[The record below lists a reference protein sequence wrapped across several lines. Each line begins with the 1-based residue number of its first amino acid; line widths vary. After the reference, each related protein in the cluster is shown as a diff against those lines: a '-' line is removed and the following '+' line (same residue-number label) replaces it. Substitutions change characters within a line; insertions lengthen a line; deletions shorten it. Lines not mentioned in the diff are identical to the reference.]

1 MRLINYS
8 NFYRD
13 FKNEGPEAAAKRS
26 QKLGFDGVEFL
37 DLAPLRD
44 ISPLKK
50 TSAKEL
56 KKILDAHG
64 QSVACF
70 SVAVNLL
77 DPLADGYIDTLWRQI
92 EFAAE
97 LGSRKFHHTIGLS
110 WDRAAALSTPYQKA
124 LDIAFPRAK
133 KIAERCASYGITCL
147 YEPQG
152 YYFNGVDGLGAF
164 YAKMKQ
170 EVPNIGVCGDVGNC
184 LFAETPATAIYDAFS
199 NDIRHVHIKDYLV
212 FDTQQKT
219 PTEWISRGGK
229 YLYDCPVGE
238 GVTDF
243 SYCFQKLKAVGY
255 DGDVAFEFDGDDAE
269 IRRVMAFVGE
279 LWKEVSV

>member
-1 MRLINYS
+1 MRFINYS
-8 NFYRD
+8 DFYRD
-13 FKNEGPEAAAKRS
+13 VKNSGLESAAKRS
-26 QKLGFDGVEFL
+26 QLLGFGGVEFL
-37 DLAPLRD
+37 DMAPLHD
-44 ISPLKK
+44 NSPLNKS
-50 TSAKEL
+50 SAKET
-56 KKILDAHG
+56 KKILDAYG

-77 DPLADGYIDTLWRQI
+77 DPTADAYIDTLWRQI

-97 LGSRKFHHTIGLS
+97 LGSKKFHHTIGLT
-110 WDRAAALSTPYQKA
+110 WDRAKALSTPYQTA

-133 KIAERCASYGITCL
+133 QVAERCASYGITCL

-152 YYFNGVDGLGAF
+152 YYFNGLDGLGVF
-164 YAKMKQ
+164 YSKMKQ
-170 EVPNIGVCGDVGNC
+170 DIPNVGICGDVGNC

-199 NDIRHVHIKDYLV
+199 SDIKHVHIKDYLV

-229 YLYDCPVGE
+229 YLYDCPVGD

-243 SYCFQKLKAVGY
+243 PYCFQKLKAVGY
-255 DGDVAFEFDGDDAE
+255 DGDIAFEFEGDDDE
-269 IRRVMAFVGE
+269 VRRVMAFVQN
-279 LWKEVSV
+279 LWKEDLA